1 MIISE
6 VATGTSKWEKTPLN
20 FNGKV
25 EEFEQKPV
33 EATPTSDEQ
42 KKFVPTTKAKPAPKK

>member
-6 VATGTSKWEKTPLN
+6 VATGSSKWEKTPLN

-33 EATPTSDEQ
+33 EAIPTSDEQ

>member
-6 VATGTSKWEKTPLN
+6 VAIGSSKWEKTPLN

-33 EATPTSDEQ
+33 GTTPTFDEQ
-42 KKFVPTTKAKPAPKK
+42 KKIVPTTKAKPLPKK